1 MRERERERK
10 KKGGDWAYDAFW
22 CVNDLVKK
30 ITESIDIIMFYI
42 FNIYNTLFIINAQ

>member
-1 MRERERERK
+1 MREREK
-10 KKGGDWAYDAFW
+10 KKGDWAYDAF
-22 CVNDLVKK
+22 LVRVRFGKK